1 MAGFSLPTQRALVML
16 LLYWFS
22 RLLGIRLSAKRL
34 LLCTLFIVVIIS
46 PFSLFTASFWLSFYA
61 VTIIFLSLWRFRYW
75 LNSGPTFWR
84 FVKGLFIIQ
93 CSLTLMLIPISA
105 VFFQQV
111 SLVSFLANIIAVPW
125 MSAVSIPCTLLSVI
139 LMPFSEPISQWL
151 MTLSLYSL
159 TLLWWYLAMLSEL
172 PSAIIPVSW
181 DQQSVLFLA
190 GVSLFT
196 LIYLSPLKYTKAV
209 FKLITIIVT
218 LVLISYFYLSAGSHR
233 TNHNQISH
241 KKTYDISTP
250 WQVIFFDVGQGLS
263 VLIKRN
269 DHGILYDTGA
279 AYPSGFN
286 MSEAVILPYLQ
297 YIGMNRLDK
306 VILSHSDNDHAGGL
320 AMLESKVIIDEVI
333 SNDSAITKKPVSS
346 CYQGNIMNWQGLT
359 ISVLSPTNIAKPALI
374 ALPLAPLETADIKAR
389 KTSKEKGTKQK
400 NDDSCVLL
408 ISDRTGNSALLT
420 GDISSKLERKLM
432 ANYPQLDVDI
442 LQVPHHGSKT
452 SSSLAFIK
460 QLSPEFAVVS
470 AGYLNR
476 WYMPVASVSQRYLD
490 EGVQL
495 INSADVGQVIITI
508 EGENIEVLNYAEDL
522 RPFWFS
528 H

>member
-1 MAGFSLPTQRALVML
+1 MA
-16 LLYWFS
+16 
-22 RLLGIRLSAKRL
+22 
-34 LLCTLFIVVIIS
+34 
-46 PFSLFTASFWLSFYA
+46 
-61 VTIIFLSLWRFRYW
+61 
-75 LNSGPTFWR
+75 
-84 FVKGLFIIQ
+84 
-93 CSLTLMLIPISA
+93 
-105 VFFQQV
+105 
-111 SLVSFLANIIAVPW
+111 
-125 MSAVSIPCTLLSVI
+125 
-139 LMPFSEPISQWL
+139 FSEPISQWL

-181 DQQSVLFLA
+181 DQQSVLLLA

-196 LIYLSPLKYTKAV
+196 LIYLSPLKYTKTALTV
-209 FKLITIIVT
+209 IAIIVT
-218 LVLISYFYLSAGSHR
+218 LVMISCFYISAGSHK
-233 TNHNQISH
+233 TNHNQISNNQLSH
-241 KKTYDISTP
+241 KKTYDVSTP

-333 SNDSAITKKPVSS
+333 SNDSSITKKPVSS
-346 CYQGNIMNWQGLT
+346 CYQGNIINWQGLT
-359 ISVLSPTNIAKPALI
+359 IRVLSPTNVAKPALI
-374 ALPLAPLETADIKAR
+374 ALPQPPLETADLKTR
-389 KTSKEKGTKQK
+389 KTSKVKGTKQK

-408 ISDRTGNSALLT
+408 ISDRAGSSVLLT

-452 SSSLAFIK
+452 SSSQAFIK

-476 WYMPVASVSQRYLD
+476 WYMPVASVRQRYLD

-495 INSADVGQVIITI
+495 INSADVGQVIMTI
-508 EGENIEVLNYAEDL
+508 EGESIEVLNYADDL